1 MFSWVV
7 CMLNLCDVV
16 NKNPFM
22 LSFVN
27 VFLQAERG
35 TCLHLSGTETKLC
48 EIYNEPWTTLVP
60 CRKLQRRYFKYLRKL
75 IVDWFWIWIP
85 IYVCIAGSDLLLIFI
100 RLSWPNR
107 IPNCRSNRSLQWGQ
121 EAALHFE
128 WIPTQRSTRPL
139 QWGQHMAPHLKC
151 QRRFLIRKLLQSFL
165 NLHHHSSRMMC
176 YLKLSMWD
184 PLDFFKPN
192 SFGMLLIRINIKSRN
207 SRTLLHDF
215 ELQHAKYWHDWESS
229 VWGQVELPCTAE
241 EYFETCLRD
250 TSKFMQSYCSKRRD
264 SDLQVFMFPC
274 KNSVRKSLCRLST
287 AIVFISCDLSI
298 VTCKQFEVL

>member
-7 CMLNLCDVV
+7 CMLNLCDVILCWYLST
-16 NKNPFM
+16 KTHM

-35 TCLHLSGTETKLC
+35 TCLHLSGTETKLW

-75 IVDWFWIWIP
+75 IVDWFWVRIP
-85 IYVCIAGSDLLLIFI
+85 MYIFMSGSDFLVIFF

-128 WIPTQRSTRPL
+128 LIPTQRSTRPL
-139 QWGQHMAPHLKC
+139 QRGQHMAPHLKC
-151 QRRFLIRKLLQSFL
+151 QRRLLIRKLLQPFL

-176 YLKLSMWD
+176 CLKLSMWD
-184 PLDFFKPN
+184 PLDF
-192 SFGMLLIRINIKSRN
+192 
-207 SRTLLHDF
+207 
-215 ELQHAKYWHDWESS
+215 LQTQFFWYAFDKDKH
-229 VWGQVELPCTAE
+229 QIQ
-241 EYFETCLRD
+241 
-250 TSKFMQSYCSKRRD
+250 KF
-264 SDLQVFMFPC
+264 
-274 KNSVRKSLCRLST
+274 
-287 AIVFISCDLSI
+287 
-298 VTCKQFEVL
+298 